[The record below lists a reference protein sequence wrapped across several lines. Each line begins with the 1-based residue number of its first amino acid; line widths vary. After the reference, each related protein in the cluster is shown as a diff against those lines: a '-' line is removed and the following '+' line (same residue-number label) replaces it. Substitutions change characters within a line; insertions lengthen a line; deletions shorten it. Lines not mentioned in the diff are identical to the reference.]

1 MLRFLLQRAVT
12 VFIPTLLGIS
22 ILVFGA
28 MRMIPGNFVDVLIG
42 LGPDVSEDQRAS
54 IAASYG
60 LDRPLPLQYLSW
72 LGNTLRGNMG
82 NSLRSGDPVAGAILD
97 RLPVTLELALLAT
110 LLSLLIA
117 VPLGILAAIYRGGPI
132 DVLARGIGLI
142 GLSIPNFL
150 LATLLI
156 LFVSTKWQIVPT
168 TGFIPISEGL
178 VDNLKSILLP
188 TISLGL
194 LLIASVLRMTR
205 SAVLEELSKDYLT
218 VARSKGLGEKA
229 VILGHTLRNA
239 LVPVITVVGIQT
251 GYLLG
256 GTVIVEQIF
265 ALPGIGRLALD
276 SVSQRDYPMVQGT
289 TMFIAG
295 SFVVVNMLTDV
306 IYGLVDPRIR
316 LGEE

>member
-1 MLRFLLQRAVT
+1 MLRFLLQRLIT
-12 VFIPTLLGIS
+12 VFVPTLLGIS

-28 MRMIPGNFVDVLIG
+28 MRLIPGNFVDVLIG
-42 LGPDVSEDQRAS
+42 LGPDVSEEQRAS

-82 NSLRSGDPVAGAILD
+82 NSLRSGEPVATAILD

-117 VPLGILAAIYRGGPI
+117 VPLGVLAAIYRGGPI
-132 DVLARGIGLI
+132 DTLARGIGLI
-142 GLSIPNFL
+142 GLSVPNFL
-150 LATLLI
+150 LATMLV

-168 TGFIPISEGL
+168 TGFVPISEGL
-178 VDNLKSILLP
+178 IPNLKSILLP

-205 SAVLEELSKDYLT
+205 SSVLEELSKEYLT
-218 VARSKGLGEKA
+218 VARAKGLNERA
-229 VILGHTLRNA
+229 VVLTHTLRNA

-256 GTVIVEQIF
+256 GTVIIEQIF

-276 SVSQRDYPMVQGT
+276 AVSQRDYPMVQGT
-289 TMFIAG
+289 TLFIAA
-295 SFVVVNMLTDV
+295 SFVVVNMLTDLV
-306 IYGLVDPRIR
+306 YGLIDPRIR